1 MKHFINLKDIEAT
14 DLKKIL
20 KDAKKRKYKRKKLNT
35 LDLDKGAPLRG
46 KILIQMFEKPSLRT
60 RLSFYLAIRQLG
72 GGTITLRSN
81 ELHIGRG
88 GESLADT
95 AKILSTYGDGFMLR
109 TDSDKKISEFIL
121 LNLTDK
127 KMEKMLFSLKASIIE
142 ANKYLTQEAC
152 FDFIKGHIIFTPMN
166 MDKETGIRKK
176 MEFTQTVLSEDLFPH
191 CKTKEQ
197 KIYFLGYM
205 TNRLLSCSFGWIKQD
220 DRDSYMNKPI
230 DLTGSLLNNLFRNYF
245 NKLVKDTSKQIVRE
259 INNGSWRTTEDYCSI
274 VNMTNIYKIV
284 KSTTIENGIKRA
296 LATGDFGIRQ
306 TTSNKVGVA
315 QVLNRLTYISSLSHL
330 RRVNTPI
337 DKSGKLIPP
346 RKLHS
351 TSWGF
356 LCPAETPEGG
366 SVGVVKNLSYMTNV
380 TIPCNSTSLYD
391 YVEPY
396 IYTFEE
402 MDVDTLLNGVK
413 MFVNGAWVGNAK
425 DPIQLYYSLKEKK
438 YKGIIN
444 IYSVKS

>member
-1 MKHFINLKDIEAT
+1 
-14 DLKKIL
+14 
-20 KDAKKRKYKRKKLNT
+20 
-35 LDLDKGAPLRG
+35 
-46 KILIQMFEKPSLRT
+46 
-60 RLSFYLAIRQLG
+60 
-72 GGTITLRSN
+72 
-81 ELHIGRG
+81 
-88 GESLADT
+88 
-95 AKILSTYGDGFMLR
+95 
-109 TDSDKKISEFIL
+109 
-121 LNLTDK
+121 
-127 KMEKMLFSLKASIIE
+127 
-142 ANKYLTQEAC
+142 
-152 FDFIKGHIIFTPMN
+152 
-166 MDKETGIRKK
+166 
-176 MEFTQTVLSEDLFPH
+176 
-191 CKTKEQ
+191 
-197 KIYFLGYM
+197 M

-220 DRDSYMNKPI
+220 DRDSYMNKRI

-366 SVGVVKNLSYMTNV
+366 SVGVVKNLSYKPV
-380 TIPCNSTSLYD
+380 
-391 YVEPY
+391 
-396 IYTFEE
+396 
-402 MDVDTLLNGVK
+402 
-413 MFVNGAWVGNAK
+413 
-425 DPIQLYYSLKEKK
+425 
-438 YKGIIN
+438 
-444 IYSVKS
+444 